1 MTFPDQYEI
10 FNFPQELEQSI
21 NKILKYNDPLDGSDF
36 NPIEYINQIIPNEH
50 SLASID
56 VTTKKLQ
63 LKMRQIEGE
72 IRELTRLQVDDQQGV
87 EEVEQAKKE
96 IEELFERISQIRDKA
111 AQSVVMVQE
120 ITQDIKSL
128 DYAKKHLTLSI
139 TALKRLQM
147 LVTAVDQLKIMAE
160 MKQYKETSQLLQ
172 AVLQLAAFFKKYRNI
187 QQIAVLLSTI
197 NTFQNDLKKQIFND
211 FESSFGTD
219 GSLNVQTA
227 PLDEACMVLDI
238 IGQDVRN
245 QMINWYCDRQLND
258 YKRKFKG
265 IEEARDDATTIFD
278 FTTDADTIITPDNAP
293 TKTEKI
299 TAKGSITPDTLN
311 ITPDTIS
318 TTLFNNSSAFS
329 SKTSFSDDPVVPSL
343 EKVIR
348 RKNTSNNFNINVKL
362 THSSSVATPI
372 DEINN
377 DLIKSEYVV
386 KNVHPNNEP
395 DKDNLKILKEKAVAD
410 YDALVDKQRVQ
421 RLKFLLEKS
430 SLYAQF
436 LANKMERQQQEQRE
450 RAQAEEIRRAKAKE
464 KQEKISAGPTLALTS
479 DVAADNSSSI
489 SINQQQSTTKK
500 RGAPKKRKADDS
512 SYNILDYDISKRR
525 KGDYTTAA
533 VVENF
538 NPGDYPEVEVYI
550 PPAGSADEASKDKP
564 DDDLEN
570 EEVTNNNQTNGD
582 FDRSL
587 ISARQPK
594 LVTGGILRDYQL
606 TGFEWLVSLYDNGL
620 NGILADEM
628 GLGKTLQTIAF
639 LAYLWENKIYGPFLI
654 VAPLSTLANWVSE
667 VHSSNN
673 NDIINNNPDSIS
685 ESYIR
690 GSKLRRLKPRAYK
703 EMTDDEFF
711 DVIEKGEDEISQE
724 ELLENNIIAEKETKT
739 NRVGKL

>member
-1 MTFPDQYEI
+1 MDKISEINNKNSSENDNNNTDQYEI

-265 IEEARDDATTIFD
+265 IEEAKHANIFPQHWRLSEVLCGKFCDITKEDLAKILAKIGNELDVKTLLKNLQMTLEFENQLTKRFSFLTSKAQSSDNGQRYIFNKSISVSYEPYLGLYIESEDNSYITEPIPDDDTSVSVLQSSIDLFIFYKESLENCSKLSTRKPLYDLFTKFAKYLRVYANDVLIGRLPREEKRAMSKDELKLICYIINTADYCCVTTSQLEDKLI
-278 FTTDADTIITPDNAP
+278 
-293 TKTEKI
+293 EKI
-299 TAKGSITPDTLN
+299 
-311 ITPDTIS
+311 
-318 TTLFNNSSAFS
+318 
-329 SKTSFSDDPVVPSL
+329 
-343 EKVIR
+343 
-348 RKNTSNNFNINVKL
+348 
-362 THSSSVATPI
+362 
-372 DEINN
+372 
-377 DLIKSEYVV
+377 
-386 KNVHPNNEP
+386 
-395 DKDNLKILKEKAVAD
+395 
-410 YDALVDKQRVQ
+410 
-421 RLKFLLEKS
+421 
-430 SLYAQF
+430 
-436 LANKMERQQQEQRE
+436 
-450 RAQAEEIRRAKAKE
+450 EEFK
-464 KQEKISAGPTLALTS
+464 EKIS
-479 DVAADNSSSI
+479 
-489 SINQQQSTTKK
+489 
-500 RGAPKKRKADDS
+500 
-512 SYNILDYDISKRR
+512 LD
-525 KGDYTTAA
+525 A
-533 VVENF
+533 E
-538 NPGDYPEVEVYI
+538 
-550 PPAGSADEASKDKP
+550 
-564 DDDLEN
+564 
-570 EEVTNNNQTNGD
+570 
-582 FDRSL
+582 
-587 ISARQPK
+587 
-594 LVTGGILRDYQL
+594 RDY
-606 TGFEWLVSLYDNGL
+606 FS
-620 NGILADEM
+620 
-628 GLGKTLQTIAF
+628 
-639 LAYLWENKIYGPFLI
+639 
-654 VAPLSTLANWVSE
+654 
-667 VHSSNN
+667 
-673 NDIINNNPDSIS
+673 
-685 ESYIR
+685 
-690 GSKLRRLKPRAYK
+690 
-703 EMTDDEFF
+703 
-711 DVIEKGEDEISQE
+711 
-724 ELLENNIIAEKETKT
+724 
-739 NRVGKL
+739 